1 MQTIS
6 AEARIPKVGEIVTV
20 NLKSNASYKKEI
32 PDYRCRVIYSDNEE
46 IVLLGIDNVLKKY
59 VHDNAI
65 HTQFEV
71 KAKFACRQY
80 DSLTYSSGNV
90 SVPSKL
96 DFREYEEKRL
106 QESDSY
112 DTTLGDGIYNTD
124 LIKTNFDY
132 WLAEKGDPTE
142 EVKIDSKG
150 REHKSI
156 VYNTAFYVDEEGNV
170 GEINIGAQLAIVP
183 MIRIDIAHSD
193 SWNDEVIFEWLNTK
207 DLMPYIQKS
216 NRVLDIIE
224 GIEKD
229 LSSEY
234 YEQTG
239 LEEIFDMIDE
249 WEFTQYLCNRYN
261 LDRYLKTETYLRA
274 RGNN

>member
-20 NLKSNASYKKEI
+20 SLKSNASYKKEI

-46 IVLLGIDNVLKKY
+46 IVLLGIDNILKKY

-71 KAKFACRQY
+71 KAKFACREY
-80 DSLTYSSGNV
+80 DLTYFSGNV

-96 DFREYEEKRL
+96 DFKEYEEKRL

-124 LIKTNFDY
+124 LIKTGFDY

-142 EVKIDSKG
+142 EVNIDSKG
-150 REHKSI
+150 KEHKNI
-156 VYNTAFYVDEEGNV
+156 VYNAALYVDEEGNV

-183 MIRIDIAHSD
+183 MIKIDIAHSD
-193 SWNDEVIFEWLNTK
+193 FWNDEVKFEWLNTK
-207 DLMPYIQKS
+207 DLMPYIKKS
-216 NRVLDIIE
+216 NRVLDIIDK
-224 GIEKD
+224 IEKN

-239 LEEIFDMIDE
+239 LEEIFDIIDE

-261 LDRYLKTETYLRA
+261 LDRYPKIETYLRE
-274 RGNN
+274 RGYN